1 MKFFLF
7 LLIGLPALE
16 VILLIKIGGQIGTIN
31 TIMLI
36 FFTAIVGFYYA
47 RNQGLSV
54 FKSGIENLYKNKTP
68 VYDLISG
75 ASIAIAAFLL
85 IVPGFISDTIEF
97 LILFPIT
104 RKILINFFVKEKVR
118 SNTDVIEAEIIEEDN
133 EKL

>member
-85 IVPGFISDTIEF
+85 IVPGFISDTIGF

>member
-16 VILLIKIGGQIGTIN
+16 IILLIKIGGQIGTIN

-85 IVPGFISDTIEF
+85 IVPGFISDTIGF